1 MDKEQVVRDVVP
13 SNFPNRLA
21 TGAAASLR
29 GAPALL
35 GFGGLRSARASVLA
49 ALVAT
54 ALLIGCADSAPAPAA
69 AGESAAAV
77 QSLSAAAPAPAAPG
91 SESSMSDMTNA
102 ASSRMASTGL
112 EPVVVRVAANDPSV
126 AAAVG
131 YRPGGPDA
139 PPECALMVFAAN
151 GGALATVETSAQLID
166 CSAHPTA
173 EGMAEAIEL
182 DVQAQRI
189 ALFYQG
195 DKRNARFEFVRRADG
210 RWIVVAARFTSPEYD
225 ADADEM
231 RVFTDS
237 VAYAAEGKQVL
248 VSDYRY
254 AVIEPDLQRK
264 EVE

>member
-1 MDKEQVVRDVVP
+1 MRDVVR
-13 SNFPNRLA
+13 SNFPNRRA

-29 GAPALL
+29 GAPARLR
-35 GFGGLRSARASVLA
+35 FGGPGSARASVVS

-54 ALLIGCADSAPAPAA
+54 ALLVGCAESAPAPAA
-69 AGESAAAV
+69 AGESAATV
-77 QSLSAAAPAPAAPG
+77 QPLSAAAPAPAAPG
-91 SESSMSDMTNA
+91 SESSMSDMADA
-102 ASSRMASTGL
+102 ASRRMASTGL
-112 EPVVVRVAANDPSV
+112 EPVMVRVAADDPAV

-151 GGALATVETSAQLID
+151 GGTLATVETNAQLVD

-210 RWIVVAARFTSPEYD
+210 RWAVAAARFTSPEYD

-237 VAYAAEGKQVL
+237 VAYAADGRQVL